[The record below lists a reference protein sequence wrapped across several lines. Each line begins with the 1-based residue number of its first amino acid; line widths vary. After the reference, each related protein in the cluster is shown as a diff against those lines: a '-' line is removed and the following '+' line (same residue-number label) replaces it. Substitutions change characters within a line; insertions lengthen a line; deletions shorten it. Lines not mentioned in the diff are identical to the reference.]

1 MIKQYDNEW
10 IQRQLWKKIG
20 DKLPMTIPWDDIK
33 EGKTYHIPP
42 IIDKHRCDIKV
53 VGKNEYWIRVRYLN
67 TNEIHFDYLYRYDIE
82 TKFFVEATN

>member
-1 MIKQYDNEW
+1 MIKKYDNEW

-53 VGKNEYWIRVRYLN
+53 VGKMSIG
-67 TNEIHFDYLYRYDIE
+67 
-82 TKFFVEATN
+82 FVFGI

>member
-1 MIKQYDNEW
+1 MIKQYDYEW
-10 IQRQLWKKIG
+10 IQLWKKIG

-53 VGKNEYWIRVRYLN
+53 VGKN
-67 TNEIHFDYLYRYDIE
+67 
-82 TKFFVEATN
+82 